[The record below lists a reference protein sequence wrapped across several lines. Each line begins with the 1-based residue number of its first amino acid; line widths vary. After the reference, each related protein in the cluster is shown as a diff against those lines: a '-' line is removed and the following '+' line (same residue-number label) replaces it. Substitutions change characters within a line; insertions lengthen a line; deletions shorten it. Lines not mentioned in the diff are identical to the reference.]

1 MTASSDPPT
10 GSSTLHEGTRPGR
23 QLSKGSSTHR
33 PLSYSIKVKTEIPL
47 TVTPASAASAS
58 TRNSPLPHSSHLP
71 LDSSPTPNSL
81 VPEFLSSSGLS
92 PTPSF
97 SDSPMYSLYT
107 PSPTSPPS
115 SMSQALAGS
124 SRTGL
129 IRRLSQGAT
138 NKLTRYR
145 PSKSNKNLRDQS
157 AGPVIMRRRS
167 DSRTTSD
174 PQHDVSD
181 LELDAKEDE
190 SIEDCTSSL
199 SPNAKPRGL
208 GISSCSIRRQDSD
221 IGPGVGPT
229 RPQIL
234 QHGTV
239 LTKVTRKKCKDLRF
253 HINYDAA
260 KVYWDPTKS
269 SKQFYID
276 DIRDIRT
283 GADARN
289 YRQDFGVSAEVESRW
304 FTILYSDPSQSKG
317 RMLKTMHLI
326 AHSDHVFKLWTE
338 TLDGIANSR
347 AEVMEGLAGSGEK
360 SIKFLWRQEMTRKLG
375 PDHAEGEGYMDLNDA
390 YRVCRSLHIH
400 CTENTLR
407 AKFDKADEGSTGFLH
422 FQQFK
427 HFVKGL
433 REREDIKQIFKK
445 IDPNSAEELDQL
457 HFLEF
462 LRGTQGVDVDSQPS
476 HWKSVFEKHARPNKS
491 KLSST
496 ESRSDTMPTT
506 MDLAGFQSFLCS
518 DDNSALA
525 HAGPTHP
532 LDRPLNEYFI
542 SSSHNTY
549 LLGRQVA
556 GQSSTEAYIYALQ
569 KGCRCIEIDC
579 WDGADGRP
587 VVMHGRTLTS
597 KVLFS
602 DCIDVIA
609 KHAFVSSPYP
619 LIISLEV
626 HCNSEQQA
634 AMTQIM
640 KDKFGDQLL
649 LEPIMTNTV
658 SLPSPEELK
667 GRILIKV
674 KASKSV
680 DEGAV
685 MRDMPTPGRQRSLS
699 TPYSQSGTS
708 DCASSTTSPVISSS
722 VSISPTEYSGTSY
735 WTAQRSSFTSASGT
749 PASLSSAT
757 EDSDLQMPAVPSK
770 KSKKKTSNIVGVLG
784 ELGVYTQGIKYSG
797 FRAAESRRYN
807 HVFSFAERTF
817 ESLYRKEP
825 DNKTSLE
832 KHNVRYLMRV
842 YPSGWRVLSSNFDP
856 IRYWRSG
863 VQMAALNWQ
872 TYDTG
877 LQIND
882 AMFAAGSDR
891 TGYVLKPAEM
901 RQSRPRA
908 ASGPENPIKSEKKL
922 VTLFVDIISGQRF
935 PRSRGLST
943 EASINPC
950 VELEMLSADD
960 KAQGIPVYERGRDA
974 FDRSSVSGLGS
985 PLRKVTQPVLRNGYN
1000 PSFDS
1005 SFKLSLESHYPSL
1018 VFVRWNVMNCPGGRN
1033 TSDRHSLATF
1043 TAKLSSLEEGYRHLP
1058 LFDANGEQY
1067 LFSTLFVRI
1076 RKQQPTVSSAPPT
1089 PTPESG
1095 GSLEPAKSSRR
1106 NILARARSQHRR
1118 TTDSSSNSTFSRTN
1132 SMN

>member
-1 MTASSDPPT
+1 
-10 GSSTLHEGTRPGR
+10 
-23 QLSKGSSTHR
+23 
-33 PLSYSIKVKTEIPL
+33 
-47 TVTPASAASAS
+47 
-58 TRNSPLPHSSHLP
+58 
-71 LDSSPTPNSL
+71 
-81 VPEFLSSSGLS
+81 
-92 PTPSF
+92 
-97 SDSPMYSLYT
+97 
-107 PSPTSPPS
+107 
-115 SMSQALAGS
+115 
-124 SRTGL
+124 
-129 IRRLSQGAT
+129 
-138 NKLTRYR
+138 
-145 PSKSNKNLRDQS
+145 
-157 AGPVIMRRRS
+157 MRRRS

-190 SIEDCTSSL
+190 SVEDCNSL
-199 SPNAKPRGL
+199 FSPDAKPRGL
-208 GISSCSIRRQDSD
+208 GISTRTIRRQDSD
-221 IGPGVGPT
+221 IGGGIGPT

-234 QHGTV
+234 QQGTI
-239 LTKVTRKKCKDLRF
+239 LTKVTRKKCKDLKF

-276 DIRDIRT
+276 DIRDIRVGVEAT
-283 GADARN
+283 N
-289 YRQDFGVSAEVESRW
+289 YRQDFGVSAEAESRW
-304 FTILYSDPSQSKG
+304 FTILYSDASQSKG
-317 RMLKTMHLI
+317 RMLKTIHLI
-326 AHSDHVFKLWTE
+326 AHTDHVFKLWTR
-338 TLDGIANSR
+338 TLDGIARSR
-347 AEVMEGLAGSGEK
+347 AEVMEGLAGPGEK
-360 SIKFLWRQEMTRKLG
+360 SIKFLWRQEMTKKFG
-375 PDHAEGEGYMDLNDA
+375 PEHAESEEHMDLDDV
-390 YRVCRSLHIH
+390 YRICRSLHIH
-400 CTENTLR
+400 CTKNTLR
-407 AKFDKADEGSTGFLH
+407 AQFSKADEGSTGSLH
-422 FQQFK
+422 FEQFK
-427 HFVKGL
+427 RFVKRL
-433 REREDIKQIFKK
+433 RERDDIKRIFKD
-445 IDPNSAEELDQL
+445 IPLTSAEGLDQSR
-457 HFLEF
+457 FLDF
-462 LRGTQGVDVDSQPS
+462 LRNTQGVDVDSQAA
-476 HWKSVFEKHARPNKS
+476 HWKSVFEKYATLNKS
-491 KLSST
+491 RVSST
-496 ESRSDTMPTT
+496 ELGSDTLATT
-506 MDLAGFQSFLCS
+506 MDLAGFRSFLCS

-525 HAGPTHP
+525 QAGPTHP

-556 GQSSTEAYIYALQ
+556 GESSTEAYIYALQ

-626 HCNSEQQA
+626 HCNPEQQA

-674 KASKSV
+674 KASKSA

-685 MRDMPTPGRQRSLS
+685 MRDMPTTGRQRSLS

-708 DCASSTTSPVISSS
+708 DCASITTSPVISSP

-735 WTAQRSSFTSASGT
+735 WSAQRSSFTSASGT
-749 PASLSSAT
+749 PASPSSST
-757 EDSDLQMPAVPSK
+757 EDSDLQVPAIPGK

-797 FRAAESRRYN
+797 FKAAESRRYN

-817 ESLYRKEP
+817 ENLYRKEP
-825 DNKTSLE
+825 DNKTLLE

-842 YPSGWRVLSSNFDP
+842 YPSGWRVLSTNFDP

-872 TYDTG
+872 TYDVG

-901 RQSRPRA
+901 RQLRSRA
-908 ASGPENPIKSEKKL
+908 ASGPENSTKTEKKL
-922 VTLFVDIISGQRF
+922 VRVSVDIISGQQL

-950 VELEMLSADD
+950 VELEMFSADD
-960 KAQGIPVYERGRDA
+960 RAQGIAVDERGRDA
-974 FDRSSVSGLGS
+974 LDRNSISGLGS
-985 PLRKVTQPVLRNGYN
+985 PLRKSTRPVLSNGHD
-1000 PSFDS
+1000 PVFDS
-1005 SFKLSLESHYPSL
+1005 NFTLSLETQYPSL

-1076 RKQQPTVSSAPPT
+1076 RKQQPTVSSMPPP
-1089 PTPESG
+1089 PTPESL
-1095 GSLEPAKSSRR
+1095 GSPESANFLKRVF
-1106 NILARARSQHRR
+1106 ARTPSQPRR